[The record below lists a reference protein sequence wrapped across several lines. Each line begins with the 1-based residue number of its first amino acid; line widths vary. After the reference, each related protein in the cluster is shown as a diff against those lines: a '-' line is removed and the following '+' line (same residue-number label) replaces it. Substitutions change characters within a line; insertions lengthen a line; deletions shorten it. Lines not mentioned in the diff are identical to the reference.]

1 MIIITAAAK
10 FILAITLLLG
20 GIRSVSISLRQITG
34 GILHDLLKTYT
45 STPFKGF
52 LLGVIS
58 TVFLQSSSLV
68 TVMVVGFINGGFLS
82 LTQGLVIVLGANL
95 GTTVTSQFFS
105 LEAGNLIFP
114 LIAIGVSAYVL
125 EIVLR
130 RNFGGKVLL
139 GIAVVLGG
147 IELMI
152 VALEPLSATL
162 FYQKLYMFSK
172 GAPWK
177 GIITGALVAAIL
189 QSSSVTI
196 GMVVVL
202 CRENLLTLPE
212 ALAIILGADMGTCIT
227 AMLASYGTILPARQ
241 VAWGHLFFNLTSIL
255 IVLPF
260 WQYLLWFISITADD
274 FARQVANAH
283 ALYNLV
289 GVIVFLPLVDKYASL
304 LEYIITG
311 TQKDKIC

>member
-1 MIIITAAAK
+1 ME
-10 FILAITLLLG
+10 
-20 GIRSVSISLRQITG
+20 R
-34 GILHDLLKTYT
+34 
-45 STPFKGF
+45 
-52 LLGVIS
+52 
-58 TVFLQSSSLV
+58 
-68 TVMVVGFINGGFLS
+68 
-82 LTQGLVIVLGANL
+82 
-95 GTTVTSQFFS
+95 
-105 LEAGNLIFP
+105 
-114 LIAIGVSAYVL
+114 
-125 EIVLR
+125 
-130 RNFGGKVLL
+130 
-139 GIAVVLGG
+139 
-147 IELMI
+147 
-152 VALEPLSATL
+152 
-162 FYQKLYMFSK
+162 
-172 GAPWK
+172 
-177 GIITGALVAAIL
+177 IITGALVAAIL

-212 ALAIILGADMGTCIT
+212 ALAIILGADLGTCIT

-260 WQYLLWFISITADD
+260 WHYLLWFISITADD